1 MELLAIIIPAVS
13 LAGSVVWA
21 AYHVGREI
29 GHMGS
34 KLEAHAT
41 TVSDVAQTM
50 GRMDHRVRDLE
61 RRVGTKA
68 GG

>member
-1 MELLAIIIPAVS
+1 
-13 LAGSVVWA
+13 VVWA